1 MAARLPHMGVPIQ
14 IRLALPIRD
23 RIRALAERDGTT
35 EVAIIRQ
42 LIASALD
49 ARGQLAP
56 VDRPADRRVS
66 NG

>member
-1 MAARLPHMGVPIQ
+1 MAARLPHMGIPIQ
-14 IRLALPIRD
+14 IRLAQPIRD

-42 LIASALD
+42 LIASALE

-56 VDRPADRRVS
+56 VGGANDRRVS